1 MLTADNTDNQSVPP
15 EGAQPSQPTTPQH
28 QTPDAQKSDSLPVSA
43 EVDTDTDDAPKGRG
57 RGKGNGGGKRGL
69 NNTRNRKNLNEADG
83 IARAINMPE
92 RDPDG
97 NLLNSLGGLGAQ
109 RDPADAAT
117 LKPRHRNTLIGF
129 IAFVLL
135 PLFVISIYL
144 FGFAQNQYASEA
156 GFSVRKEEGPTSVD
170 AIGGLAQLTG
180 AASPDAEI
188 LYDFIKSQELVD
200 QIDKDLGLEKIFG
213 RSYRRDP
220 FYSLASNS
228 TIEDKVDYWASM
240 VRVEYNESSGLIR
253 LQVRA
258 FTPEEAQEVARA
270 VMANSSAMINQLSI
284 AAREDGTR
292 YARDDFAKAVERVKV
307 VREAITEFRMRTQV
321 VDPAADIQ
329 SQMGLMSTL
338 EGQLAASLIDLDM
351 LQDVAK
357 TSDPR
362 VEQAERRIDV
372 INRRLAAERKK
383 FGIGGSGGPDG
394 RNYAAIVAEYERLV
408 VDRSVAEEAFKSATL
423 LLDTALAEAQR
434 KSRYLAAHVEPTLA
448 QSALYPRTSLILLVS
463 AFLLTML
470 WAMATLIYYSIR
482 DRR

>member
-15 EGAQPSQPTTPQH
+15 EGAQPSQPTAPQP
-28 QTPDAQKSDSLPVSA
+28 QTPDAQKSESLLVAA
-43 EVDTDTDDAPKGRG
+43 EVDTGKDDAPKGRG
-57 RGKGNGGGKRGL
+57 RSKGTGGGRRGL
-69 NNTRNRKNLNEADG
+69 TNTRNRKNLNEADG
-83 IARAINMPE
+83 VARAINMPE

-97 NLLNSLGGLGAQ
+97 NLLNSLGGLSAQ

-129 IAFVLL
+129 VAFVLL

-213 RSYRRDP
+213 RNYGRDP

-228 TIEDKVDYWASM
+228 TIEDKVDYWASV
-240 VRVEYNESSGLIR
+240 VRIEYNESSGLIR

-284 AAREDGTR
+284 AAREDATR

-448 QSALYPRTSLILLVS
+448 QSALYPRTGLILLVS